1 MSTKTEEKLTFTNQE
16 NSILPQ
22 KRHDRSL
29 VSLHRG
35 FLRCIGIATTLLLP
49 VSLLLS
55 LGRVGRWARW
65 FAWSAS
71 ARRRGIFGFLVIAR
85 HY

>member
-35 FLRCIGIATTLLLP
+35 FLRCIGIATTLLL
-49 VSLLLS
+49 S